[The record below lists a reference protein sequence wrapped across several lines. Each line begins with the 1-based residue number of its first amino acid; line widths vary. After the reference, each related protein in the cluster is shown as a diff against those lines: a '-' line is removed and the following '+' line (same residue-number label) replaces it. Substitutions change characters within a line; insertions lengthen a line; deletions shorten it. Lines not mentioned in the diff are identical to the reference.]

1 MDKLI
6 NIFLQLS
13 ILSIITIYP
22 LALSSNELKGF
33 NKIISLF
40 NSKKSIDEQFIKSDK
55 IRLIGISK
63 SEIPLILMEI
73 NDSIFEISLGEIKF
87 GYEFL
92 NIENT
97 TVTLKKNGID
107 YKLNIGDDILVI
119 NVQTSVFTSN
129 LSSEKLSNNLLTNSD
144 VINLELKNFKEDI
157 SNKVSLLRLNDFE
170 KDIINQVIQKPGRSN
185 AGRLGLKVPSEII
198 NQPVEKFGLNE
209 NDIILSINN
218 TPVTQ
223 INDIYNLYKDDKIKT
238 YFIEVK
244 RSDQLIMIEW
254 YK

>member
-1 MDKLI
+1 MI
-6 NIFLQLS
+6 NQ
-13 ILSIITIYP
+13 
-22 LALSSNELKGF
+22 
-33 NKIISLF
+33 
-40 NSKKSIDEQFIKSDK
+40 QFH
-55 IRLIGISK
+55 
-63 SEIPLILMEI
+63 
-73 NDSIFEISLGEIKF
+73 
-87 GYEFL
+87 
-92 NIENT
+92 
-97 TVTLKKNGID
+97 KKNGVD

-129 LSSEKLSNNLLTNSD
+129 LSSEKFSNNLLNNSD
-144 VINLELKNFKEDI
+144 IINLELKNFKEDI
-157 SNKVSLLRLNDFE
+157 SNKVSLLKLNDFE